1 MTNKYYHMSILKSTF
16 TKYFDN
22 IADPPTPL
30 TRLTYPVKLKAE
42 PARSTTSFGGNFRES
57 FERGNP
63 PGVRP
68 AALPSVSSDNKHFK
82 KNEFLYVGLSKRQYT
97 FVTN

>member
-42 PARSTTSFGGNFRES
+42 PARSTTSFGGIS
-57 FERGNP
+57 GNP
-63 PGVRP
+63 SNEVIRRAFVPPRSPPLAQITSTLKKMSFLRRP
-68 AALPSVSSDNKHFK
+68 EKTSI
-82 KNEFLYVGLSKRQYT
+82 
-97 FVTN
+97 